1 MELGLKLFLI
11 EEIEEAQES
20 NGPPEILDL
29 IDFQGITE
37 KNAEIEMIGNFV
49 VKFMLQFQTI
59 SLVIQLGG
67 WDMVLGVQWLKELG
81 LILWDFA
88 ALTIEFNLKGSK
100 DMLSGLKVQ
109 ELEIDYGPVFLK
121 ELRRA

>member
-1 MELGLKLFLI
+1 VELGLKLFLI

-67 WDMVLGVQWLKELG
+67 WDMVLGVQ
-81 LILWDFA
+81 
-88 ALTIEFNLKGSK
+88 
-100 DMLSGLKVQ
+100 
-109 ELEIDYGPVFLK
+109 
-121 ELRRA
+121 

>member
-1 MELGLKLFLI
+1 VELGLKLFLI

-67 WDMVLGVQWLKELG
+67 
-81 LILWDFA
+81 
-88 ALTIEFNLKGSK
+88 
-100 DMLSGLKVQ
+100 
-109 ELEIDYGPVFLK
+109 
-121 ELRRA
+121 

>member
-67 WDMVLGVQWLKELG
+67 
-81 LILWDFA
+81 
-88 ALTIEFNLKGSK
+88 
-100 DMLSGLKVQ
+100 
-109 ELEIDYGPVFLK
+109 
-121 ELRRA
+121 

>member
-37 KNAEIEMIGNFV
+37 KNAN
-49 VKFMLQFQTI
+49 
-59 SLVIQLGG
+59 
-67 WDMVLGVQWLKELG
+67 
-81 LILWDFA
+81 
-88 ALTIEFNLKGSK
+88 
-100 DMLSGLKVQ
+100 
-109 ELEIDYGPVFLK
+109 
-121 ELRRA
+121 

>member
-1 MELGLKLFLI
+1 VELGLKLFLI

-37 KNAEIEMIGNFV
+37 KNAEIEISLHAMIGNFV

-67 WDMVLGVQWLKELG
+67 
-81 LILWDFA
+81 
-88 ALTIEFNLKGSK
+88 
-100 DMLSGLKVQ
+100 
-109 ELEIDYGPVFLK
+109 
-121 ELRRA
+121 

>member
-67 WDMVLGVQWLKELG
+67 WDMVLGVQ
-81 LILWDFA
+81 
-88 ALTIEFNLKGSK
+88 
-100 DMLSGLKVQ
+100 
-109 ELEIDYGPVFLK
+109 
-121 ELRRA
+121 

>member
-59 SLVIQLGG
+59 LLVIQLGG

-109 ELEIDYGPVFLK
+109 ELEIDYGLVFLK